1 MRFAHVLTYHSG
13 NIAGNDYA
21 TNNLIAFREDLRVV
35 ERLGLS
41 VVPLRT
47 LVDALIGQRLS
58 RLPEHV
64 VAITFDDGL
73 DFDFRELTHPVY
85 GTQPSMLGTMREF
98 VSEFAVPVHATSFV
112 IASPEAR
119 MQIANKEMLGH
130 QWISDSWWQEAVES
144 GLFHI
149 ANHTWDHVS
158 PSVDCAASEKDRRA
172 SSRFIDNPVAAALQV
187 RQARE
192 YIERIAPNP
201 GSALLAYPYGDTSA
215 FLVDEYLP
223 DGRRGHGMVAA
234 FTGQPGVVMPDSN
247 RWTLPRYSCGKDWQ
261 SPSELTAL
269 LRG

>member
-21 TNNLIAFREDLRVV
+21 TNDLVAFREDLRII

-41 VVPLRT
+41 VIPLRT
-47 LVDALIGQRLS
+47 LVDALIGQRPS

-64 VAITFDDGL
+64 VSIALDDGL
-73 DFDFRELTHPVY
+73 DFDFLELTHPTH
-85 GTQPSMLGTMREF
+85 GRQPSVAGIMREF
-98 VSEFAVPVHATSFV
+98 VNEFALPVHATSFV

-119 MQIANKEMLGH
+119 MQIANKEMLGY
-130 QWISDSWWQEAVES
+130 QWISDSWWREAVAS

-158 PSVDCAASEKDRRA
+158 PSVDFDPTESDRRA
-172 SSRFIDNPVAAALQV
+172 SSRFIDNPLAAALQV

-215 FLVDEYLP
+215 FLVDDYLP
-223 DGRRGHGMVAA
+223 DAHSEHGTVAA
-234 FTGQPGVVMPDSN
+234 FTGQPGVVTPDSN
-247 RWTLPRYSCGKDWQ
+247 RWTLPRNSCGKDWK
-261 SPSELTAL
+261 SPEGLTAL

>member
-21 TNNLIAFREDLRVV
+21 TNNLVAFREDLRIIR
-35 ERLGLS
+35 RLGLS
-41 VVPLRT
+41 IIPLRT
-47 LVDALIGQRLS
+47 LVDGLIERSSS

-73 DFDFRELTHPVY
+73 DFDFLELVHPIH
-85 GTQPSMLGTMREF
+85 GLQPSVAGIMREF
-98 VSEFAVPVHATSFV
+98 ATEFELPVHATSFV

-119 MQIANKEMLGH
+119 MQIANREMLGH
-130 QWISDSWWQEAVES
+130 QWISDSWWRQAVAS

-158 PSVDCAASEKDRRA
+158 PSVGHDAAEQGRRA
-172 SSRFIDNPVAAALQV
+172 SSQFIDNPVAAGLQI

-201 GSALLAYPYGDTSA
+201 GSALLAFPYGDYSE
-215 FLVDEYLP
+215 FLVDAYLP
-223 DGRRGHGMVAA
+223 DPRLGHGTVAA
-234 FTGQPGVVMPDSN
+234 FTGRPGVVTPESN
-247 RWTLPRYSCGKDWQ
+247 RWTLPRNSCGKDWT
-261 SPSELTAL
+261 SPEGLTAL
-269 LRG
+269 LGE